1 MPRSSRTLM
10 EKRTSTMNDI
20 ECPLC
25 ISTFDAADRG
35 FWSCNSCDYR
45 VRDTCCWRP
54 LRSRRHLL
62 RTDAPP
68 FSPVQVCPFCWNK
81 LRENGQSCP
90 GCRNL
95 FTDAPRSAA
104 SAAEAE
110 ARFVLSFRMRT
121 RDIASSEPDHAP
133 PSPSSSFK
141 KAKRAAASAPRPALR
156 GDASVVRAAAAPTL
170 TPRVE
175 VVPSQTRQ
183 AANDSVQSID
193 QIRARLAARARD
205 AIERAPEK
213 QQQLLLQQQQQQQ
226 VIPATMTTTHVRLS
240 SLAPAAL
247 TPAEEKL
254 LGTLGKMQR
263 LGLLRAGST
272 AEALFRQL
280 SRQST

>member
-1 MPRSSRTLM
+1 MTSSVRSASARSTRRIAAFGLATAATTACVTRVVGGLCVRATTFCVLTPLLFLPYRCAHFVGTSYGRMGRAALAAATCLLMHLAALRAPPRRRLGSFCRFVC
-10 EKRTSTMNDI
+10 EPATS
-20 ECPLC
+20 
-25 ISTFDAADRG
+25 
-35 FWSCNSCDYR
+35 
-45 VRDTCCWRP
+45 
-54 LRSRRHLL
+54 RHLNP
-62 RTDAPP
+62 TTP
-68 FSPVQVCPFCWNK
+68 
-81 LRENGQSCP
+81 
-90 GCRNL
+90 
-95 FTDAPRSAA
+95 
-104 SAAEAE
+104 
-110 ARFVLSFRMRT
+110 
-121 RDIASSEPDHAP
+121 P

-141 KAKRAAASAPRPALR
+141 KATRAAASAPRPALR

-170 TPRVE
+170 APRVE

-205 AIERAPEK
+205 AIERAPE
-213 QQQLLLQQQQQQQ
+213 QQQQQLLQQQQQQQ